1 MTIVVFFSSIQ
12 LHKFLII
19 LSLVLVSTLEAV
31 PVFRIVVDPGHGGIA
46 KDPKAQHGDKY
57 DSVTQTYLETY
68 KQGTEHHNVTERK
81 VVLDLAKEVHKI
93 LKLTETEAGWKE
105 FEVYLKL
112 FSKKTDFQRVILE
125 SKLTRESSF
134 DDDPSSEDP
143 NAAYRLYDFPD
154 PKTGV
159 RRKGRLSKINELKP
173 HLVLSLHLNPASK
186 GQTGGMGAV
195 LTPGYKTFSKLKKI
209 SDKKSSPN
217 GFVNGPWSEWLIFQ
231 SGWSK
236 LENAIADTWIYFHG
250 YWSKKNGKD
259 TDLSKFEGYRQ
270 NMVSWRYADDSNW
283 EKQIGKPG
291 PYATNHES
299 FAETGKF
306 WEREKGKKEEWRRE
320 GGKEGFGGDN
330 HYVSKELMRF
340 VQYGLPVQLKEKDSP
355 YPELGPI
362 QKPYISTYSLP
373 TYINALCAFIEIG
386 YVNRSRDMKYL
397 TLNKKE
403 TAISL
408 AVGIYS
414 LFVGLDVKKNS
425 KLPYQPKGKKVNWER
440 YETYFDD
447 VL

>member
-1 MTIVVFFSSIQ
+1 MQFLFSLSFRRFFLLLGIGFFS
-12 LHKFLII
+12 F
-19 LSLVLVSTLEAV
+19 SLGAV
-31 PVFRIVVDPGHGGIA
+31 PVFRIVVDPGHGGVA

-68 KQGTEHHNVTERK
+68 KQGTEHGNITERK
-81 VVLDLAKEVHKI
+81 VVLDLAKEVHRI
-93 LKLTETEAGWKE
+93 LKQTETDAGWKE
-105 FEVYLKL
+105 FEGYLKL
-112 FSKKTDFQRVILE
+112 FSKKTDFTRVTFE

-134 DDDPSSEDP
+134 DDDPTSDDP
-143 NAAYRLYDFPD
+143 NAIYRLYDFPD

-159 RRKGRLSKINELKP
+159 RRKGRLSKINEHKP

-195 LTPGYKTFSKLKKI
+195 LTPGYKTFSQIKKI
-209 SDKKSSPN
+209 SEKKKSQN
-217 GFVNGPWSEWLIFQ
+217 AFVNGPWSDWLIFQ

-236 LENAIADTWIYFHG
+236 LENAMADTWIYLHG
-250 YWSKKNGKD
+250 YWTKKNGKE
-259 TDLSKFEGYRQ
+259 TDVSKFEGYRQ
-270 NMVSWRYADDSNW
+270 NMISWRYADDPNW

-291 PYATNHES
+291 PYATTHEDFS
-299 FAETGKF
+299 ETGKF

-330 HYVSKELMRF
+330 HYVTKELMRF

-373 TYINALCAFIEIG
+373 TYTNALCAFIEIG

-397 TLNKKE
+397 TQNKKE

-414 LFVGLDVKKNS
+414 LFVGLDVKKNVN
-425 KLPYQPKGKKVNWER
+425 LPYNPKGKKVNWER